1 MMVMAIIAFGSM
13 FLIDE
18 TYAQRRRPRNY
29 NHITPLSLGQSGSN
43 GGGAIGGVGNGGR
56 SNSGANGRGPFF
68 GGIFNRRG
76 GGGNGD
82 NKLFTCRDN
91 MASYL
96 DHEQYCKNVAN
107 DSTEVLNNPTFVC

>member
-1 MMVMAIIAFGSM
+1 MRFLSSSIMMVMAIIAFGSM

-76 GGGNGD
+76 GGANGGSGGRRTGRRGR
-82 NKLFTCRDN
+82 F
-91 MASYL
+91 
-96 DHEQYCKNVAN
+96 
-107 DSTEVLNNPTFVC
+107 